1 MLLHSKDDLI
11 IVGHLAPYVLKAA
24 GIDMVA
30 VLRRSPYELQK
41 TLEDR
46 QYDYDKVRENV
57 SSEILGVSFYDSIR
71 TFGRRKVAEF
81 DTTGRTPEQTA
92 GEIVSTLRGK
102 SPKHTGVVDW
112 LALISEKDDIQKF
125 FDY

>member
-1 MLLHSKDDLI
+1 
-11 IVGHLAPYVLKAA
+11 VLKAA

-71 TFGRRKVAEF
+71 NFGRRKVAEF